1 MIRIKEERGKARVW
15 LTNESLLRKLI
26 ISSLVYNHHEV
37 TICRPFIAYRSKGNS
52 PYGLVD

>member
-26 ISSLVYNHHEV
+26 ISSLVFNHHEV
-37 TICRPFIAYRSKGNS
+37 TIRRPFIACRSKGN
-52 PYGLVD
+52 PQYGLVD